1 MQDTLSQ
8 SQDKAFQRIAE
19 LREQIQLDHMAKVD
33 VENNYRMLLEDKDE
47 LVKVLKTQVVGVVQE
62 ACGASSSSSQ
72 VFLGWPKQQRHHED
86 HYMYSVSVQHIIMC
100 LEKSMPANSTVFCT
114 FIVL

>member
-1 MQDTLSQ
+1 VQDTLSQ

-62 ACGASSSSSQ
+62 AFGTHAEHTYGASI
-72 VFLGWPKQQRHHED
+72 QR
-86 HYMYSVSVQHIIMC
+86 IIMC
-100 LEKSMPANSTVFCT
+100 LEKKGCQPTVRYFVHSLFCDQVT
-114 FIVL
+114 F